1 MVGSSERF
9 GAYIRE
15 QRDAKGM
22 SLRELA
28 KAAGVSPTF
37 MSKVETEN
45 WKPKEEKLRK
55 IAQILGLDGDDL
67 VARAGRVPSDL
78 AEIIKEHGARPELE
92 ALLRTTKRFS
102 SDQMGKLVEQ
112 AERVAKTK
120 R

>member
-1 MVGSSERF
+1 MVRISEKF
-9 GAYIRE
+9 GPYIRE

-55 IAQILGLDGDDL
+55 IAQVLGIDGADL

-78 AEIIKEHGARPELE
+78 SDIIKEHGARPGVE
-92 ALLRTTKRFS
+92 ALLRTTKGFTP
-102 SDQMGKLVEQ
+102 QEMAKLVQQ
-112 AERVAKTK
+112 AAKVAKSK
-120 R
+120 P

>member
-1 MVGSSERF
+1 MAGSSEKF
-9 GAYIRE
+9 GAYIRDHRE
-15 QRDAKGM
+15 AKGM

-28 KAAGVSPTF
+28 KAVGVSPTF
-37 MSKVETEN
+37 MSKVETED
-45 WKPKEEKLRK
+45 WKPKEEKVRK
-55 IAQILGLDGDDL
+55 IARVLELDGNDL

>member
-1 MVGSSERF
+1 MVSSSGKF

-15 QRDAKGM
+15 RREAKDL
-22 SLRELA
+22 SLRDLA

-37 MSKVETEN
+37 MSKVETED

-55 IAQILGLDGDDL
+55 IAKFLELDADDL
-67 VARAGRVPSDL
+67 VARAGRVPSEL
-78 AEIIKEHGARPELE
+78 AEIIKEHGARPQLE

-112 AERVAKTK
+112 AERAAKK

>member
-1 MVGSSERF
+1 MVVSSEKF
-9 GAYIRE
+9 GAYIRDNRE
-15 QRDAKGM
+15 AQGM
-22 SLRELA
+22 SLRDLA

-55 IAQILGLDGDDL
+55 IAQVLGLDGSDL

-102 SDQMGKLVEQ
+102 SEQMGKLVQQ
-112 AERVAKTK
+112 AERTAKSK

>member
-1 MVGSSERF
+1 MVRGSDRF
-9 GAYIRE
+9 GAYIRD
-15 QRDAKGM
+15 QRVAKGM

-28 KAAGVSPTF
+28 KAAAVSPTF

-55 IAQILGLDGDDL
+55 IAQVLAIDGDDL

-102 SDQMGKLVEQ
+102 SDQMDALVQQ
-112 AERVAKTK
+112 AERVAKSK
-120 R
+120 P

>member
-1 MVGSSERF
+1 MVRNSERF
-9 GAYIRE
+9 GAYIRD
-15 QRDAKGM
+15 QRLAKGM

-28 KAAGVSPTF
+28 KAAAVSPTF
-37 MSKVETEN
+37 MSKVETED

-55 IAQILGLDGDDL
+55 IAQILTIDSDDL

-102 SDQMGKLVEQ
+102 SDQMGELVQQ
-112 AERVAKTK
+112 AEKVAKSK
-120 R
+120 P

>member
-1 MVGSSERF
+1 MVRSSEKF
-9 GAYIRE
+9 GAYIRD
-15 QRDAKGM
+15 QREAKGI

-37 MSKVETEN
+37 MSKVETED

-55 IAQILGLDGDDL
+55 IARVLELDSDDL

-92 ALLRTTKRFS
+92 ALMRTTKRFS
-102 SDQMGKLVEQ
+102 AQEMDKLVQQ
-112 AERVAKTK
+112 ARKVAKSK
-120 R
+120 P